1 MGFLGEDG
9 ELCPHSASRLTSC
22 LLAISDASNTLLS
35 FELTDDGFK
44 ELTAKLVKEL
54 TAMGTMSVDSGIGA
68 QGDIVACA
76 KSLGF
81 VPFFT
86 DTKDLRLEA
95 LFFTA
100 TALVNARYEDLK
112 EKEGE

>member
-1 MGFLGEDG
+1 M
-9 ELCPHSASRLTSC
+9 
-22 LLAISDASNTLLS
+22 LS
-35 FELTDDGFK
+35 FELTYDGFK
-44 ELTAKLVKEL
+44 ELAAKLVKEL
-54 TAMGTMSVDSGIGA
+54 TAMGTMSADSEICA
-68 QGDIVACA
+68 SGDIVACA

-100 TALVNARYEDLK
+100 TALINARYEDLK
-112 EKEGE
+112 EKEGERCCASVQSPILIH